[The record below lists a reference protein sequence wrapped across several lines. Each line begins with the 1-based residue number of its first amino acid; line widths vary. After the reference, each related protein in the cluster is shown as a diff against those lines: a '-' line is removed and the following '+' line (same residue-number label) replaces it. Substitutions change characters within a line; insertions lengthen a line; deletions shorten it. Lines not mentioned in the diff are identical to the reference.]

1 MLAVAILGIFLD
13 SELKVYA
20 FEMKIKRTV
29 FFLCY
34 IHANVSSLLIV
45 NCQNSLQRQFIHY
58 MEKNCFGYSAKKVI
72 LSELFL

>member
-1 MLAVAILGIFLD
+1 MLTVAILGIFLD

-34 IHANVSSLLIV
+34 IHTNVSSLLIV

-58 MEKNCFGYSAKKVI
+58 MEKTALDILQKK
-72 LSELFL
+72 LF